1 MHRTQI
7 YFEEEVFEEIK
18 KTARTMNVSVSSFIR
33 TTIAKE
39 IDAKKQL
46 DQVLD
51 LSEFAGLWEDSEID
65 QKTLREKA
73 WK

>member
-33 TTIAKE
+33 TTVAKE
-39 IDAKKQL
+39 IKAKK
-46 DQVLD
+46 DAAKVLD
-51 LSEFAGLWEDSEID
+51 LSEFSGLWEDTEID
-65 QKTLREKA
+65 QKSLREKA